1 MECFEMILASDS
13 FFLLFERIMVKY
25 ITREVTE
32 EMKFIDDVI
41 SEITKGEDFVQVIN
55 DIYEYLEIRS
65 ELEKYPSWIKNTI
78 AIIDSITGLVMDGLD
93 LKSYAY
99 AVKVF
104 DEIGLIEEAEVL
116 CGYERECRE
125 ML

>member
-1 MECFEMILASDS
+1 
-13 FFLLFERIMVKY
+13 MVKY
-25 ITREVTE
+25 ISREVTE
-32 EMKFIDDVI
+32 EMNFIDHVI
-41 SEITKGEDFVQVIN
+41 SEITNGEDFVQVIN

-78 AIIDSITGLVMDGLD
+78 AIIDCDTELGMDGLN
-93 LKSYAY
+93 LKSYAD

-116 CGYERECRE
+116 RGYERECRE